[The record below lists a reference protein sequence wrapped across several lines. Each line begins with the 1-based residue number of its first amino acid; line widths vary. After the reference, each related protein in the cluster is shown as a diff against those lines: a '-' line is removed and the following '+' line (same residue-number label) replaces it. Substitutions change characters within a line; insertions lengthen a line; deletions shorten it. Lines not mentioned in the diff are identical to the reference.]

1 VRPSLDELEAFLTEK
16 RDSREYRRGVAV
28 KMALKGY
35 LYEVICDVL
44 NVSPGY
50 ISQWKNAYEA
60 HGVAGLTLHYKGS
73 QAYLTTDERA
83 AVLAWIRVQ
92 ESWSVDHLKTYL
104 ETTYGVVFQSRQ
116 SYYELLDAAG
126 MTWKKAQRSN
136 PAKNPQVV
144 AEKKRDH

>member
-1 VRPSLDELEAFLTEK
+1 MVFPT
-16 RDSREYRRGVAV
+16 
-28 KMALKGY
+28 KMALNGY

-50 ISQWKNAYEA
+50 ISQWKNAYAA

-73 QAYLTTDERA
+73 PAYLAPDERA
-83 AVLAWIRVQ
+83 TVLEWIRSQ
-92 ESWSVDHLKTYL
+92 ASWSVDQLKTYI

-126 MTWKKAQRSN
+126 ISWKKAQRSN
-136 PAKNPQVV
+136 PAKDPEVV
-144 AEKKRDH
+144 AGKKRAHRTPHILARSDRIR